1 MYPVIC
7 VWKIRAD
14 SSNTYNVIAII
25 RFEKYVIILN
35 LCFWQV
41 KNRGLNLCFRLVK
54 KRGLVYLQKNI
65 ESYNLNN
72 FKSI

>member
-7 VWKIRAD
+7 VWKFRAD
-14 SSNTYNVIAII
+14 SSNSYNVIAII

-35 LCFWQV
+35 LCFW
-41 KNRGLNLCFRLVK
+41 LVK